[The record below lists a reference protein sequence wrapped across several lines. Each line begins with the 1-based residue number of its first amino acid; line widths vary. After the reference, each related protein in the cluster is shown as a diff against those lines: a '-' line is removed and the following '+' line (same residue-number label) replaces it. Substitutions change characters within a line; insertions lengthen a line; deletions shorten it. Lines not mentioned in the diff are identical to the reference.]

1 MKLSQFQQ
9 CMTNEVFHKEKKP
22 ELNDYLKSYGP
33 RELEERLAIYQN
45 NTFQSLIEVIKDLYP
60 TIELTIGDDLLSAC
74 ARAFIEKNPPT
85 SPIMQ
90 EYALDFPAF
99 LLDLPPVQSTPYLCD
114 LAKIDLLQHQSYH
127 SADED
132 SLAAEAFTAIDIN
145 TLAASRINPI
155 SSAFLL
161 KSPFAVF
168 DMWQLANGECHDEV
182 NANSPQN
189 VLIIRVEMLVK
200 VYEVNNGIFTFL
212 DALAKNATVY
222 DALECATEQASDF
235 NPTQAIS
242 FLIQSGFTANILGE

>member
-9 CMTNEVFHKEKKP
+9 SWTNGLFHKEKNP
-22 ELNDYLKSYGP
+22 GLNGYLKSYGP

-45 NTFQSLIEVIKDLYP
+45 NTFQSLTEVIKDLYP
-60 TIELTIGDDLLSAC
+60 TIELTIGGELLGAC
-74 ARAFIEKNPPT
+74 ARVFIERNPPT

-90 EYALDFPAF
+90 EYALNFPEF
-99 LLDLPPVQSTPYLCD
+99 LLDFPPVQSTPYLCD

-127 SADED
+127 SIDDD
-132 SLAAEAFTAIDIN
+132 SLPAEAFTAIDIN
-145 TLAASRINPI
+145 TLASSRINPI

-161 KSPFAVF
+161 KSRFAVF
-168 DMWQLANGECHDEV
+168 DMWQLANKECHDEV
-182 NANSPQN
+182 NANTPQN
-189 VLIIRVEMLVK
+189 ILIIRVETQVK
-200 VYEVNNGIFTFL
+200 VYKLDNGIFTFL
-212 DALAKNATVY
+212 DALEKSAIVY